1 MHILITGAN
10 GFIGQHLVS
19 TLMEQG
25 HQITACVRDI
35 NTYKSKLTSIETIE
49 CNYNKDI
56 HIKDWIPRLKNIDVV
71 VNAVGIIKETK
82 MQQFGLV
89 HQDTPIAL
97 FKACEKVG
105 IKKVIQ
111 ISALGADDSAFSQY
125 HLSKKSADDF
135 LKTLDLDWIIL
146 MPSIVYGPN
155 AKSMSL
161 FTTMAALPITPVIDA
176 GEQKIQPIHIND
188 VCSAISKIING
199 NPITKKSI
207 ALVGP
212 TPITMKELTLKLK
225 KWLGLTTNRFIHI
238 PIKIAISLTRFT
250 QIIPDNIISTESI
263 KMLLKGNTGDA
274 TLFTNVF
281 GFIPISLEQTLRQ
294 NPARQADRWHAK
306 LTLLRPLLKFSIA
319 FIWIYTGIISLFV
332 YPIESS
338 FHLLSQVGITHPLN
352 LIALYTMG
360 IVDLIIGFTVL
371 LNYHV
376 KLIGS
381 IQVILILGYT
391 TLISIFL
398 AEQWIHPFG
407 PISKNIPLIISILI
421 IISLEDK

>member
-10 GFIGQHLVS
+10 GFIGQNLVS

-25 HQITACVRDI
+25 HQITACVRNT
-35 NTYKSKLTSIETIE
+35 NTYISNIETIE

-56 HIKDWIPRLKNIDVV
+56 HIKDWIPRLKNIDIV

-82 MQQFGLV
+82 KQQFDLV

-97 FKACEKVG
+97 FKSCEKVG

-135 LKTLDLDWIIL
+135 LKTLNLDWIIV

-161 FTTMAALPITPVIDA
+161 FTRMAALPITPVIDA

-188 VCSAISKIING
+188 VCTAISKIING
-199 NPITKKSI
+199 NLITKESI
-207 ALVGP
+207 AFVGP
-212 TPITMKELTLKLK
+212 TPITIKELTLKLK
-225 KWLGLTTNRFIHI
+225 KWLNLTTNRFISV
-238 PIKIAISLTRFT
+238 PSEIAITLSKFVQLM
-250 QIIPDNIISTESI
+250 PNNIISTKSI
-263 KMLLKGNTGDA
+263 KMLVKGNTCDV
-274 TLFTNVF
+274 THFTNVF
-281 GFIPISLEQTLRQ
+281 GFIPISLEQSLRQ
-294 NPARQADRWHAK
+294 SPARQADRWHAK
-306 LTLLRPLLKFSIA
+306 LTLLKPLLKFSIA

-338 FHLLSQVGITHPLN
+338 FQLLSQVGITHPLN
-352 LIALYTMG
+352 LITLYTMG

-376 KLIGS
+376 KIIGS
-381 IQVILILGYT
+381 IQIILILGYT
-391 TLISIFL
+391 TLILVFL
-398 AEQWIHPFG
+398 VEQWIHPFG

-421 IISLEDK
+421 MISLEDK